1 MRIAYVPSTPA
12 IPAIFKAYGEDAGFD
27 LFAIE
32 DRLLWPFQTA
42 RVPVNLA
49 VDIPPGHFGWV
60 TGRSGKSSLGLLVH
74 AGIIDAGYT
83 GQIQVVMT
91 NVGVLP
97 RKIRRGDRIA
107 QLVVLSLPPVDFEEV
122 VELPDRKRGARG
134 FGSSG
139 S

>member
-1 MRIAYVPSTPA
+1 MRIAYVPATNVM
-12 IPAIFKAYGEDAGFD
+12 PAIFKAYDDDAGFD
-27 LFAIE
+27 LFATE
-32 DRLLWPFQTA
+32 TRLLWPFQTA
-42 RVPVNLA
+42 RIPVNLA

-107 QLVVLSLPPVDFEEV
+107 QLIVLSLPPVDFEMAV
-122 VELPDRKRGARG
+122 GLPDRRRGVKG
-134 FGSSG
+134 FGSTG
-139 S
+139 R